1 MQPGGEMWRKD
12 ALYEIMDGKSNSLV
26 RMLEQDPDLK
36 KWRCKQVGDECLGF
50 TLLHGAVR
58 FGNKTALKILLD
70 NGAVFILAKDKM
82 GKSPFDWGILES
94 EPLMVDM
101 MLKCAS
107 DGVTPMPN
115 LDLALKN
122 AEAQVTAA
130 ERMPHGMG
138 KVKEAIEVRDLIQRY
153 KDEQDR
159 ALREKEAADAA
170 KAKEVLRLIE
180 EEVVRSAA
188 RAAAAAEAAAERFAE
203 QRRRRMEAVAQ
214 AKLDE
219 EARLREEERRRKEE
233 EEEQGGGAQRTR
245 RSDADDPFQR
255 IGGVVALTKG
265 HWQGPSDY
273 MSARAAAFAKRV

>member
-115 LDLALKN
+115 LDL
-122 AEAQVTAA
+122 
-130 ERMPHGMG
+130 ERWW
-138 KVKEAIEVRDLIQRY
+138 
-153 KDEQDR
+153 
-159 ALREKEAADAA
+159 
-170 KAKEVLRLIE
+170 
-180 EEVVRSAA
+180 
-188 RAAAAAEAAAERFAE
+188 
-203 QRRRRMEAVAQ
+203 RRRRG
-214 AKLDE
+214 
-219 EARLREEERRRKEE
+219 RRNK
-233 EEEQGGGAQRTR
+233 
-245 RSDADDPFQR
+245 P
-255 IGGVVALTKG
+255 
-265 HWQGPSDY
+265 
-273 MSARAAAFAKRV
+273 